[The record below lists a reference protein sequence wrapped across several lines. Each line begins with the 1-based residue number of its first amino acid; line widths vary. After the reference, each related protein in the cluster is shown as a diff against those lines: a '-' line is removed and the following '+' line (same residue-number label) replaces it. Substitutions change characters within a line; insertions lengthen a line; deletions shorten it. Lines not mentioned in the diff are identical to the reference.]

1 MGIWNLYFILKLLL
15 LWAGIIGFH
24 VLPNFV
30 FALLLAVRLRPRW
43 ARIARQVIAIPA
55 GVALL
60 YYDSNL
66 PPFARFVEQL
76 PAMLQFRFSYII
88 ELLGRFVSVRDWL
101 LLAIL
106 VLVYWIVNRWLRVT
120 TFVLLALLIVP
131 GALRVGTLVS
141 VSPVIAAQGDGA
153 TVAAA
158 GAAGGATGAGS
169 AAAAGAAAGAGGFL
183 TGNGDVPLGAS
194 PNAALNSFYA
204 RELTRA
210 VSLPAQVGAGPD
222 YDIIFLHVCS
232 LAQDDLDVDNLNNQP
247 LLSRFDFVFKNFN
260 SAASY
265 SGPAAIRVL
274 RASCGQPTHKALYD
288 PAGPQCYVMSDL
300 KNLGFTPTLAMNHDG
315 HFDNFM
321 QEVQQN
327 FNIQGITPFDNTHT
341 RVAMKAF
348 DETPIRSDGDV
359 LQSWWKQRM
368 SMPDKRVALYY
379 NTISLHDG
387 NRLEGSKLTSVQSYP
402 IRAKAV
408 FDDFSQFIDTIAK
421 SGRKAVVVFVPEHGA
436 ALRGSKLQIS
446 GMREIPLPEITHVP
460 VGVKLVGFGNDATAA
475 HGTPVTI
482 STPTSYLALMTLV
495 SHLIANNPFAGTPDL
510 AQYANDLPQTAF
522 VSENEQTTVMKYD
535 SKMLIRGADGVW
547 LDLKSLE

>member
-1 MGIWNLYFILKLLL
+1 MGIWNLYFILKLVL

-24 VLPNFV
+24 VLPNLI
-30 FALLLAVRLRPRW
+30 FAVLLTIRLRARW

-55 GVALL
+55 GAALL

-66 PPFARFVEQL
+66 PPFARFIEQL
-76 PAMLQFRFSYII
+76 PALLQFRFSYIV
-88 ELLGRFVSVRDWL
+88 ELLGRFVSARDWL
-101 LLAIL
+101 LLAIM
-106 VLVYWIVNRWLRVT
+106 VLAYWIVNRWVRVT
-120 TFVLLALLIVP
+120 TFVLLALVIVP
-131 GALRVGTLVS
+131 GVLRVGTLVS
-141 VSPVIAAQGDGA
+141 VSPVVAAQGDTSAVTAG
-153 TVAAA
+153 AAA
-158 GAAGGATGAGS
+158 GAAG
-169 AAAAGAAAGAGGFL
+169 AAGGGAVAGAGEFVS
-183 TGNGDVPLGAS
+183 GDGEVPPGAN

-210 VSLPAQVGAGPD
+210 VSLPAQAGAGPD
-222 YDIIFLHVCS
+222 FDIIFLHICS
-232 LAQDDLDVDNLNNQP
+232 LAQDDLDVDNLDNQP

-274 RASCGQPTHKALYD
+274 RAGCGQPTHKALYD
-288 PAGPQCYVMSDL
+288 PAGPQCYVMSNL
-300 KNLGFTPTLAMNHDG
+300 KQLGFTPTLAMNHDG

-327 FNIQGITPFDNTHT
+327 FNVQGITPFDNTHA
-341 RVAMKAF
+341 RVAMRAF

-359 LQSWWKQRM
+359 LQSWWKQRTAL
-368 SMPDKRVALYY
+368 PDKRVALYY

-402 IRAKAV
+402 LRAKAML
-408 FDDFSQFIDTIAK
+408 DDFSQFIDTIAK

-446 GMREIPLPEITHVP
+446 GMREIPLPGITHVP
-460 VGVKLVGFGNDATAA
+460 VAVKLVGFGNEATAA
-475 HGTPVTI
+475 HGTPITI

-495 SHLIANNPFAGTPDL
+495 SHLVANNPFAGTPDL
-510 AQYANDLPQTAF
+510 TQYANDLPQTAF
-522 VSENEQTTVMKYD
+522 VSANEQTTVMRYD
-535 SKMLIRGADGVW
+535 GKMLIRGADGVW

>member
-1 MGIWNLYFILKLLL
+1 MGIWNLYFILKLVL

-24 VLPNFV
+24 VVPNFI
-30 FALLLAVRLRPRW
+30 FAVLLAIRLRPRW
-43 ARIARQVIAIPA
+43 ARILRQVIAVPVGA
-55 GVALL
+55 GLL

-66 PPFARFVEQL
+66 PPFARFIEQL
-76 PAMLQFRFSYII
+76 PALLQFRFSYII
-88 ELLGRFVSVRDWL
+88 ELLGRFVSTRDWL

-106 VLVYWIVNRWLRVT
+106 VLAYWIVNRWVRVT

-131 GALRVGTLVS
+131 GVLRVGTLVS
-141 VSPVIAAQGDGA
+141 VAPVVAAQGDTTA
-153 TVAAA
+153 VAAGSSA
-158 GAAGGATGAGS
+158 GGGAAGGS
-169 AAAAGAAAGAGGFL
+169 ANDVVVGD
-183 TGNGDVPLGAS
+183 GDVPPGAN

-204 RELTRA
+204 RELSRSVT
-210 VSLPAQVGAGPD
+210 LPAQAGAGPD
-222 YDIIFLHVCS
+222 FDIIFLHICS
-232 LAQDDLDVDNLNNQP
+232 LAQDDLDVDNLDNQP

-274 RASCGQPTHKALYD
+274 RAGCGQPTHKALYD

-300 KNLGFTPTLAMNHDG
+300 KNLGFTPKLAMNHDG

-321 QEVQQN
+321 QEVKDN
-327 FNIQGITPFDNTHT
+327 FNVQGITPFDNTHA
-341 RVAMKAF
+341 RVSMRAF
-348 DETPIRSDGDV
+348 DETPIHSDGDV
-359 LQSWWKQRM
+359 LQAWWKQRTAL
-368 SMPDKRVALYY
+368 PDKRVALYY

-402 IRAKAV
+402 LRAKAM
-408 FDDFSQFIDTIAK
+408 FDDFGQFIDTIAQ

-436 ALRGSKLQIS
+436 AIRGSKLQIS

-460 VGVKLVGFGNDATAA
+460 VAVKLVGFGDSATAGGA
-475 HGTPVTI
+475 GPHTPVTI

-495 SHLIANNPFAGTPDL
+495 SHLVATNPFAGTPDL

-522 VSENEQTTVMKYD
+522 VSANEQTTVMKYD

>member
-24 VLPNFV
+24 VLPNFI
-30 FALLLAVRLRPRW
+30 FAVLLTIRLRPRW

-55 GVALL
+55 GAALL

-66 PPFARFVEQL
+66 PPFARFIEQL
-76 PAMLQFRFSYII
+76 PALLQFRFSYII
-88 ELLGRFVSVRDWL
+88 ELLGRFVSARDWL
-101 LLAIL
+101 LLAIM
-106 VLVYWIVNRWLRVT
+106 VLVYWIVNRWVRVT

-131 GALRVGTLVS
+131 GVLRVGTLVS
-141 VSPVIAAQGDGA
+141 VSPVVAAQGDTSAVTAGAGAGA
-153 TVAAA
+153 TGAAGGGATA
-158 GAAGGATGAGS
+158 GAAGEFVAGDGEVPPGA
-169 AAAAGAAAGAGGFL
+169 
-183 TGNGDVPLGAS
+183 N

-204 RELTRA
+204 RELTRS
-210 VSLPAQVGAGPD
+210 VSLPAQAGAGPD
-222 YDIIFLHVCS
+222 FDIIFLHICS

-274 RASCGQPTHKALYD
+274 RAGCGQPTHKALYD

-300 KNLGFTPTLAMNHDG
+300 KQLGFTPTLALNHDG

-327 FNIQGITPFDNTHT
+327 FNVQGITPFDNTHA
-341 RVAMKAF
+341 RVAMRAF

-359 LQSWWKQRM
+359 LQSWWKQRTAQ
-368 SMPDKRVALYY
+368 PDKRVALYY

-387 NRLEGSKLTSVQSYP
+387 NRLEGSKLSSAQSYP
-402 IRAKAV
+402 LRAKAM

-460 VGVKLVGFGNDATAA
+460 VAVKLVGFGNDATAA
-475 HGTPVTI
+475 HGTPITI

-495 SHLIANNPFAGTPDL
+495 SHLVANNPFAGTPDL

-522 VSENEQTTVMKYD
+522 VSANEQTTVMRYD
-535 SKMLIRGADGVW
+535 GKMLIRGADGVW

>member
-1 MGIWNLYFILKLLL
+1 MGIWNLYFILKLVL

-24 VLPNFV
+24 VVPNFI
-30 FALLLAVRLRPRW
+30 FAVLLAIRLRPRW
-43 ARIARQVIAIPA
+43 ARILRQVIAVPVGA
-55 GVALL
+55 GLL

-66 PPFARFVEQL
+66 PPFARFIEQL
-76 PAMLQFRFSYII
+76 PALLQFRFSYII
-88 ELLGRFVSVRDWL
+88 ELLGRFVSTRDWL

-106 VLVYWIVNRWLRVT
+106 VLAYWIVNRWVRVT

-131 GALRVGTLVS
+131 GVLRVGTLVS
-141 VSPVIAAQGDGA
+141 VAPVVAAQGDTTA
-153 TVAAA
+153 VAAGSTA
-158 GAAGGATGAGS
+158 GGGAAGGS
-169 AAAAGAAAGAGGFL
+169 ANDVVVGD
-183 TGNGDVPLGAS
+183 GDVPPGAN

-204 RELTRA
+204 RELSRSVT
-210 VSLPAQVGAGPD
+210 LPAQAGAGPD
-222 YDIIFLHVCS
+222 FDIIFLHICS
-232 LAQDDLDVDNLNNQP
+232 LAQDDLDVDNLDNQP

-274 RASCGQPTHKALYD
+274 RAGCGQPTHKALYD

-300 KNLGFTPTLAMNHDG
+300 KNLGFTPKLAMNHDG

-321 QEVQQN
+321 QEVKDN
-327 FNIQGITPFDNTHT
+327 FNVQGITPFDNTHA
-341 RVAMKAF
+341 RVSMRAF
-348 DETPIRSDGDV
+348 DETPIHSDGDV
-359 LQSWWKQRM
+359 LQAWWKQRTAL
-368 SMPDKRVALYY
+368 PDKRVALYY

-402 IRAKAV
+402 LRAKAM
-408 FDDFSQFIDTIAK
+408 FDDFGQFIDTIAQ

-436 ALRGSKLQIS
+436 AIRGSKLQIS

-460 VGVKLVGFGNDATAA
+460 VAVKLVGFGDSATAGGA
-475 HGTPVTI
+475 GPHTPVTI

-495 SHLIANNPFAGTPDL
+495 SHLVATNPFAGTPDL

-522 VSENEQTTVMKYD
+522 VSANEQTTVMKYD

>member
-24 VLPNFV
+24 VLPNFI
-30 FALLLAVRLRPRW
+30 FAVLLTIRLRPRW
-43 ARIARQVIAIPA
+43 ARITRQVIAIPA
-55 GVALL
+55 GAALL

-66 PPFARFVEQL
+66 PPFARFIEQL
-76 PAMLQFRFSYII
+76 PALLQFRFSYIV
-88 ELLGRFVSVRDWL
+88 ELLGRFVSARDWL
-101 LLAIL
+101 LLAIM
-106 VLVYWIVNRWLRVT
+106 VLAYWIVNRWVRVT

-131 GALRVGTLVS
+131 GVLRVGTLVS
-141 VSPVIAAQGDGA
+141 VSPVVAAQGDSSAVTAG
-153 TVAAA
+153 AA
-158 GAAGGATGAGS
+158 GAAVGAGAS
-169 AAAAGAAAGAGGFL
+169 EFL
-183 TGNGDVPLGAS
+183 TGDGDVPPGAN
-194 PNAALNSFYA
+194 PKAALNSFYT

-210 VSLPAQVGAGPD
+210 VSLPAQAGAGPD
-222 YDIIFLHVCS
+222 FDIIFLHVCS

-274 RASCGQPTHKALYD
+274 RAACGQPTHKALYD

-327 FNIQGITPFDNTHT
+327 FNVQGITPFDNTHT
-341 RVAMKAF
+341 RVSMRAF

-359 LQSWWKQRM
+359 LQSWWKQRTTL
-368 SMPDKRVALYY
+368 PDKRVALYY

-387 NRLEGSKLTSVQSYP
+387 NRFEGSKLTSAQSYP
-402 IRAKAV
+402 LRAKAM

-460 VGVKLVGFGNDATAA
+460 VAVKLVGFGNDATAA
-475 HGTPVTI
+475 HGSPITI

-495 SHLIANNPFAGTPDL
+495 SHLVANNPFAGTPDL

-522 VSENEQTTVMKYD
+522 VSANEQTTVMKYD
-535 SKMLIRGADGVW
+535 GKMLIRGADGVW

>member
-24 VLPNFV
+24 VLPNFL
-30 FALLLAVRLRPRW
+30 FALCLVVRLRPRW
-43 ARIARQVIAIPA
+43 ARILRQVIAIPLGA
-55 GVALL
+55 ALL

-76 PAMLQFRFSYII
+76 PALLQFRFSYIV
-88 ELLGRFVSVRDWL
+88 ELLGRFVPARDWL
-101 LLAIL
+101 LLAIM
-106 VLVYWIVNRWLRVT
+106 VLAYWIVNRWVRVT

-131 GALRVGTLVS
+131 GVLRVGTLVS
-141 VSPVIAAQGDGA
+141 VSPVVAAQGDTTALTAG
-153 TVAAA
+153 AA
-158 GAAGGATGAGS
+158 GAAGGA
-169 AAAAGAAAGAGGFL
+169 AAGGATAASSEFL
-183 TGNGDVPLGAS
+183 TGDGEVPLDAN
-194 PNAALNSFYA
+194 PNAALNSFYS
-204 RELTRA
+204 RELTRS
-210 VSLPAQVGAGPD
+210 VSLPAQAGAGPD
-222 YDIIFLHVCS
+222 YDIIFLHICS
-232 LAQDDLDVDNLNNQP
+232 LAQDDLDVDNLDNLP
-247 LLSRFDFVFKNFN
+247 LLSKFDFIFKNFN

-274 RASCGQPTHKALYD
+274 RAGCGQPAHKALYD

-300 KNLGFTPTLAMNHDG
+300 KNLGFTPSLAMNHDG

-327 FNIQGITPFDNTHT
+327 FNVPGVAPFDNTHA
-341 RVAMKAF
+341 RVSMRAF

-359 LQSWWKQRM
+359 LQAWWKQRT
-368 SMPDKRVALYY
+368 SQPDKRVALYY

-387 NRLEGSKLTSVQSYP
+387 NRLEGSKLSSVQSYP
-402 IRAKAV
+402 MRAKTM
-408 FDDFSQFIDTIAK
+408 FDDFGQFIDTIAR

-460 VGVKLVGFGNDATAA
+460 VAVKLVGFGDGAA
-475 HGTPVTI
+475 ASHGTPVSI
-482 STPTSYLALMTLV
+482 STPTSYLAMMALI
-495 SHLIANNPFAGTPDL
+495 SKLIANNPFAGTPDL
-510 AQYANDLPQTAF
+510 AQYASDLPQTAF
-522 VSENEQTTVMKYD
+522 VSANEQTTVMKYGG
-535 SKMLIRGADGVW
+535 KMLIRGADGVW

>member
-15 LWAGIIGFH
+15 LWTGIIGFH

-30 FALLLAVRLRPRW
+30 FALFLAVRLRPRW
-43 ARIARQVIAIPA
+43 ARVTRQVIAIVLGA
-55 GVALL
+55 ALL

-66 PPFARFVEQL
+66 PPFARFIEQL
-76 PAMLQFRFSYII
+76 PALMQFRFSYLI
-88 ELLGRFVSVRDWL
+88 ELLGRFVSARDWL
-101 LLAIL
+101 LLAIM
-106 VLVYWIVNRWLRVT
+106 VLAYWIVNRWVRVT

-131 GALRVGTLVS
+131 GVLRVGTLVS
-141 VSPVIAAQGDGA
+141 VSPVIAAQGDTTA
-153 TVAAA
+153 V
-158 GAAGGATGAGS
+158 AGGAAPGAGG
-169 AAAAGAAAGAGGFL
+169 AGGTGAAASAGGAGEFL
-183 TGNGDVPLGAS
+183 AADGEVLPGAN
-194 PNAALNSFYA
+194 PNAALDSFYS
-204 RELTRA
+204 RELSRA
-210 VSLPAQVGAGPD
+210 VSLPAQAGAGPD
-222 YDIIFLHVCS
+222 FDIIFLHVCS
-232 LAQDDLDVDNLNNQP
+232 LAQDDLDVDNLDNLP
-247 LLSRFDFVFKNFN
+247 LLSKFDFVFKNFN

-274 RASCGQPTHKALYD
+274 RAGCGQPAHRSLYD
-288 PAGPQCYVMSDL
+288 PAGPQCYVMSNL
-300 KNLGFTPTLAMNHDG
+300 KTLGFTPSLAMNHDG

-321 QEVQQN
+321 QEVRQN
-327 FNIQGITPFDNTHT
+327 FNVPGVAPFDNTHT
-341 RVAMKAF
+341 RVSMRAF
-348 DETPIRSDGDV
+348 DETPIRADGEV
-359 LQSWWKQRM
+359 LQAWWKQRNA
-368 SMPDKRVALYY
+368 MPDKRVALYY

-402 IRAKAV
+402 VRAKTL
-408 FDDFSQFIDTIAK
+408 FDDFGQFIDTIAS

-446 GMREIPLPEITHVP
+446 GMREIPVPEITHVP
-460 VGVKLVGFGNDATAA
+460 VAVKLVGFGDGASAP

-495 SHLIANNPFAGTPDL
+495 SHLVANNPFAGTPDL

-522 VSENEQTTVMKYD
+522 VSANEQTTVMKYG

>member
-24 VLPNFV
+24 MLPNFI
-30 FALLLAVRLRPRW
+30 FAVLLTIRLRPRW

-55 GVALL
+55 GAALL

-66 PPFARFVEQL
+66 PPFARFIEQL
-76 PAMLQFRFSYII
+76 PALLQFRFSYII
-88 ELLGRFVSVRDWL
+88 ELLGRFVSARDWL
-101 LLAIL
+101 LLAIM
-106 VLVYWIVNRWLRVT
+106 VLVYWIVNRWVRVT

-131 GALRVGTLVS
+131 GVLRVGTLVS
-141 VSPVIAAQGDGA
+141 VSPVVAAQGDTSAVTAGAGAGA
-153 TVAAA
+153 TGAAGGGATA
-158 GAAGGATGAGS
+158 GAAGEFVAGDGEVPPGA
-169 AAAAGAAAGAGGFL
+169 
-183 TGNGDVPLGAS
+183 N

-204 RELTRA
+204 RELTRS
-210 VSLPAQVGAGPD
+210 VSLPAQAGAGPD
-222 YDIIFLHVCS
+222 FDIIFLHICS

-274 RASCGQPTHKALYD
+274 RAGCGQPTHKALYD

-300 KNLGFTPTLAMNHDG
+300 KQLGFTPTLALNHDG

-327 FNIQGITPFDNTHT
+327 FNVQGITPFDNTHA
-341 RVAMKAF
+341 RVAMRAF

-359 LQSWWKQRM
+359 LQSWWKQRTAQ
-368 SMPDKRVALYY
+368 PDKRVALYY

-387 NRLEGSKLTSVQSYP
+387 NRLEGSKLSSAQSYP
-402 IRAKAV
+402 LRAKAM

-460 VGVKLVGFGNDATAA
+460 VAVKLVGFGNDATAA
-475 HGTPVTI
+475 HGTPITI

-495 SHLIANNPFAGTPDL
+495 SHLVANNPFAGTPDL

-522 VSENEQTTVMKYD
+522 VSANEQTTVMRYD
-535 SKMLIRGADGVW
+535 GKMLIRGADGVW

>member
-24 VLPNFV
+24 VLPNFL
-30 FALLLAVRLRPRW
+30 FAVLLAIRLRPRW
-43 ARIARQVIAIPA
+43 ARIGRQVIALPA
-55 GVALL
+55 GAALL

-76 PAMLQFRFSYII
+76 PALLQFRFSYLI
-88 ELLGRFVSVRDWL
+88 ELLGRFVPTQFWL

-106 VLVYWIVNRWLRVT
+106 TLVYWIVNRWVRVT
-120 TFVLLALLIVP
+120 TFVMLALLIVP
-131 GALRVGTLVS
+131 LVLRFGALGPVTPVVAATGDTPAALSAGEGATTAGVNEFVS
-141 VSPVIAAQGDGA
+141 GDGE
-153 TVAAA
+153 
-158 GAAGGATGAGS
+158 
-169 AAAAGAAAGAGGFL
+169 
-183 TGNGDVPLGAS
+183 VPLAAN
-194 PNAALNSFYA
+194 PDAALDGFYT

-210 VSLPAQVGAGPD
+210 VAMPAQVGAGPD
-222 YDIIFLHVCS
+222 FDIIFLHICS
-232 LAQDDLDVDNLNNQP
+232 LAQDDLDVDNLANLP

-274 RASCGQPTHKALYD
+274 RAGCGQPTHKELYD

-300 KNLGFTPTLAMNHDG
+300 KQLGFTPSLAMNHDG

-327 FNIQGITPFDNTHT
+327 FGIQGITPFDNTRT
-341 RVAMKAF
+341 RVAMRSF
-348 DETPIRSDGDV
+348 DETPVRSDGDV
-359 LQSWWKQRM
+359 LQTWWQQRM
-368 SMPDKRVALYY
+368 TMPDKRVALYY

-387 NRLEGSKLTSVQSYP
+387 NRLEGSRLPSAQSYP
-402 IRAKAV
+402 IRVKAM
-408 FDDFSQFIDTIAK
+408 FDDFGQFIDTIAR

-436 ALRGSKLQIS
+436 ALRGSKLQVS
-446 GMREIPLPEITHVP
+446 GMREVPLPEITHVP
-460 VGVKLVGFGNDATAA
+460 VAVKLVGFGNGAGAS
-475 HGTPVTI
+475 HGTPITI

-510 AQYANDLPQTAF
+510 ASYAADLPQTAF
-522 VSENEQTTVMKYD
+522 VSANEQTTVMKYGG
-535 SKMLIRGADGVW
+535 KQLIRGTDGVW
-547 LDLKSLE
+547 VDLKSME

>member
-24 VLPNFV
+24 VLPNFI
-30 FALLLAVRLRPRW
+30 FALLLTIRLRPRW
-43 ARIARQVIAIPA
+43 ARIARQVIAVPA
-55 GVALL
+55 GAALL

-66 PPFARFVEQL
+66 PPFARFIEQL
-76 PAMLQFRFSYII
+76 PALLQFRFSYIV

-106 VLVYWIVNRWLRVT
+106 VLAYWIVNRWVRVT
-120 TFVLLALLIVP
+120 TFVLLALVIVP
-131 GALRVGTLVS
+131 GVLRIGTWVS
-141 VSPVIAAQGDGA
+141 VAPVVAAQGQTGA
-153 TVAAA
+153 SVS
-158 GAAGGATGAGS
+158 GAAGGGVSAGS
-169 AAAAGAAAGAGGFL
+169 ATAGAGEFVV
-183 TGNGDVPLGAS
+183 GDGEVPLGAN

-204 RELTRA
+204 RELTRS
-210 VSLPAQVGAGPD
+210 VSLPAQAGAGPD
-222 YDIIFLHVCS
+222 FDIIFLHVCS
-232 LAQDDLDVDNLNNQP
+232 LAQDDLDLDNLNNQP

-274 RASCGQPTHKALYD
+274 RANCGQPTHKALYD
-288 PAGPQCYVMSDL
+288 PAGPQCYVMSNL

-327 FNIQGITPFDNTHT
+327 FNVQGVTPFDNTHT
-341 RVAMKAF
+341 RVSMRAF

-359 LQSWWKQRM
+359 LQSWWKQRTAL
-368 SMPDKRVALYY
+368 PDKRVALYY

-387 NRLEGSKLTSVQSYP
+387 NRLDGSNLTSAQSYP
-402 IRAKAV
+402 IRAKALL
-408 FDDFSQFIDTIAK
+408 DDFGQFIDTIAK

-446 GMREIPLPEITHVP
+446 GMREIPVPEITHVP
-460 VGVKLVGFGNDATAA
+460 VAVKLVGFGNDATAA
-475 HGTPVTI
+475 HGTPIAI
-482 STPTSYLALMTLV
+482 STPTSYLSLMTLV
-495 SHLIANNPFAGTPDL
+495 SHLVANNPFAGTPDL

-522 VSENEQTTVMKYD
+522 VSANEQTTVVKYD
-535 SKMLIRGADGVW
+535 GKMLIRGADGVW

>member
-1 MGIWNLYFILKLLL
+1 MGIWNLYFILKLVL

-24 VLPNFV
+24 VVPNFI
-30 FALLLAVRLRPRW
+30 FAVLLAIRLRPRW
-43 ARIARQVIAIPA
+43 ARILRQVIAVPVGA
-55 GVALL
+55 GLL

-66 PPFARFVEQL
+66 PPFARFIEQL
-76 PAMLQFRFSYII
+76 PALLQFRFSYII
-88 ELLGRFVSVRDWL
+88 ELLGRFVSTRDWL

-106 VLVYWIVNRWLRVT
+106 VLAYWIVNRWVRVT

-131 GALRVGTLVS
+131 GVLRVGTLVS
-141 VSPVIAAQGDGA
+141 VAPVVAAQGDTTA
-153 TVAAA
+153 VAAGSTA
-158 GAAGGATGAGS
+158 GGGAAGGS
-169 AAAAGAAAGAGGFL
+169 ANDVVVGD
-183 TGNGDVPLGAS
+183 GDVPPGAN

-204 RELTRA
+204 RELSRSVT
-210 VSLPAQVGAGPD
+210 LPAQAGAGPD
-222 YDIIFLHVCS
+222 FDIIFLHICS
-232 LAQDDLDVDNLNNQP
+232 LAQDDLDVDNLDNQP

-274 RASCGQPTHKALYD
+274 RAGCGQPTHKALYD

-300 KNLGFTPTLAMNHDG
+300 KNLGFTPKLAMNHDG

-321 QEVQQN
+321 QEVKDN
-327 FNIQGITPFDNTHT
+327 FNVQGITPFDNTHA
-341 RVAMKAF
+341 RVSMRAF
-348 DETPIRSDGDV
+348 DETPIHSDGDV
-359 LQSWWKQRM
+359 LQAWWKQRTAL
-368 SMPDKRVALYY
+368 PDKRVALYY

-387 NRLEGSKLTSVQSYP
+387 HRLEGSKLTSVQSYP
-402 IRAKAV
+402 LRAKAM
-408 FDDFSQFIDTIAK
+408 FDDFGRFIDTIAQ

-436 ALRGSKLQIS
+436 AIRGSKLQIS

-460 VGVKLVGFGNDATAA
+460 VAVKLVGFGDSATASGA
-475 HGTPVTI
+475 GPHTPVTI

-495 SHLIANNPFAGTPDL
+495 SHLVATNPFAGTPDL

-522 VSENEQTTVMKYD
+522 VSANEQTTVMKYD

>member
-24 VLPNFV
+24 VLPNFI
-30 FALLLAVRLRPRW
+30 FAVLLTIRLRPRW
-43 ARIARQVIAIPA
+43 ARITRQVIAIPA
-55 GVALL
+55 GAALL

-66 PPFARFVEQL
+66 PPFARFIEQL
-76 PAMLQFRFSYII
+76 PALLQFRFSYIV
-88 ELLGRFVSVRDWL
+88 ELLGRFVSARDWL
-101 LLAIL
+101 LLAIM
-106 VLVYWIVNRWLRVT
+106 VLAYWIVNRWVRVT

-131 GALRVGTLVS
+131 GVLRVGTLVS
-141 VSPVIAAQGDGA
+141 VSPVVAAQGDSSAVTAG
-153 TVAAA
+153 AA
-158 GAAGGATGAGS
+158 GAAVGAGAS
-169 AAAAGAAAGAGGFL
+169 EFL
-183 TGNGDVPLGAS
+183 TGDGDVPPGAN
-194 PNAALNSFYA
+194 PNAALNSFYT

-210 VSLPAQVGAGPD
+210 VSLPAQAGAGPD
-222 YDIIFLHVCS
+222 FDIIFLHVCS

-274 RASCGQPTHKALYD
+274 RAACGQPTHKALYD

-327 FNIQGITPFDNTHT
+327 FNVQGITPFDNTHT
-341 RVAMKAF
+341 RVSMRAF

-359 LQSWWKQRM
+359 LQSWWKQRTTL
-368 SMPDKRVALYY
+368 PDKRVALYY

-387 NRLEGSKLTSVQSYP
+387 NRFEGSKLTSAQSYP
-402 IRAKAV
+402 LRAKAM

-460 VGVKLVGFGNDATAA
+460 VAVKLVGFGNDATAA
-475 HGTPVTI
+475 HGSPITI

-495 SHLIANNPFAGTPDL
+495 SHLVANNPFAGTPDL

-522 VSENEQTTVMKYD
+522 VSANEQTTVMKYD
-535 SKMLIRGADGVW
+535 GKMLIRGADGVW

>member
-24 VLPNFV
+24 VLPNFI
-30 FALLLAVRLRPRW
+30 FALFLVVRLRPRW
-43 ARIARQVIAIPA
+43 ARIARQVIAIPLGA
-55 GVALL
+55 ALL

-66 PPFARFVEQL
+66 PPFARFIEQL
-76 PAMLQFRFSYII
+76 PALMQFRFSYII
-88 ELLGRFVSVRDWL
+88 ELLGRFVPARDWL
-101 LLAIL
+101 LLAIM
-106 VLVYWIVNRWLRVT
+106 VLAYWIVNRWVRVT

-131 GALRVGTLVS
+131 GVLRVGTLVS
-141 VSPVIAAQGDGA
+141 VSPVVAAQGDTTA
-153 TVAAA
+153 L
-158 GAAGGATGAGS
+158 
-169 AAAAGAAAGAGGFL
+169 AAGAGEGAGNASAGAGGGSTFL
-183 TGNGDVPLGAS
+183 TGDGEVPLDAN
-194 PNAALNSFYA
+194 PNAALNSFYS
-204 RELTRA
+204 RELTRS
-210 VSLPAQVGAGPD
+210 VSLPAQAGAGPD
-222 YDIIFLHVCS
+222 FDIIFLHICS
-232 LAQDDLDVDNLNNQP
+232 LAQDDLDVDNLDNQP
-247 LLSRFDFVFKNFN
+247 LLSKFDFVFKNFN

-274 RASCGQPTHKALYD
+274 RAGCGQPTHKALYD
-288 PAGPQCYVMSDL
+288 QAGPQCYVMSDL
-300 KNLGFTPTLAMNHDG
+300 KNLGFTPSLAMNHDG

-327 FNIQGITPFDNTHT
+327 FNVPGVTPFDNTHA
-341 RVAMKAF
+341 RVAMRAF

-359 LQSWWKQRM
+359 LQAWWKQRTAM
-368 SMPDKRVALYY
+368 SDKRVALYY

-402 IRAKAV
+402 VRAKAL

-460 VGVKLVGFGNDATAA
+460 VAVKLVGFGDGATASR
-475 HGTPVTI
+475 GSPVTI
-482 STPTSYLALMTLV
+482 STPTSYLAMMTLI
-495 SHLIANNPFAGTPDL
+495 SHLVANNPFAGTPDL

-522 VSENEQTTVMKYD
+522 VAANEQTTVMKYGG
-535 SKMLIRGADGVW
+535 KMLIRGADGVW

>member
-24 VLPNFV
+24 VLPNFL
-30 FALLLAVRLRPRW
+30 FALFLVVRLRPRW
-43 ARIARQVIAIPA
+43 ARIARQAIAIPL

-66 PPFARFVEQL
+66 PPFARFIEQL
-76 PAMLQFRFSYII
+76 PALLQFRASYIL
-88 ELLGRFVSVRDWL
+88 ELLGRFVSARDWL
-101 LLAIL
+101 LLAIM
-106 VLVYWIVNRWLRVT
+106 VLAYWIVNRWVRVT

-131 GALRVGTLVS
+131 GVLRVGTLVS
-141 VSPVIAAQGDGA
+141 VSPVVAAQGDTTAQAAGSGA
-153 TVAAA
+153 TAA
-158 GAAGGATGAGS
+158 GSNEFVSGDGEVPPGA
-169 AAAAGAAAGAGGFL
+169 
-183 TGNGDVPLGAS
+183 N

-204 RELTRA
+204 RELTRS
-210 VSLPAQVGAGPD
+210 VSFPAQAGAGPD
-222 YDIIFLHVCS
+222 FDIVFLHVCS
-232 LAQDDLDVDNLNNQP
+232 LAQDDLDVDNLENLP
-247 LLSRFDFVFKNFN
+247 LLSKFDFIFKNFN

-274 RASCGQPTHKALYD
+274 RAGCGQPEHKALYD
-288 PAGPQCYVMSDL
+288 AAGPQCYIMSDL
-300 KNLGFTPTLAMNHDG
+300 KTLGFTPSLAMNHDG

-327 FNIQGITPFDNTHT
+327 FNVPGVTPFDNTRA
-341 RVAMKAF
+341 RVAMRAF
-348 DETPIRSDGDV
+348 DETPIRSDADV
-359 LQSWWKQRM
+359 LQAWWKQRTA
-368 SMPDKRVALYY
+368 MPDKRVALYY

-402 IRAKAV
+402 LRAKTM
-408 FDDFSQFIDTIAK
+408 FDDFGQFIDTIAK

-446 GMREIPLPEITHVP
+446 GMREIPLPEITRVP
-460 VGVKLVGFGNDATAA
+460 VAVKLVGFGDGATAS
-475 HGTPVTI
+475 HGAPVTI
-482 STPTSYLALMTLV
+482 STPTSYLAMTTLI

-522 VSENEQTTVMKYD
+522 VSANEQTTVMKYGG
-535 SKMLIRGADGVW
+535 KILIRGVDGVW

>member
-24 VLPNFV
+24 VLPNFI
-30 FALLLAVRLRPRW
+30 FAVLLTIRLRPRW
-43 ARIARQVIAIPA
+43 ARITRQVIAIPA
-55 GVALL
+55 GAALL

-66 PPFARFVEQL
+66 PPFARFIEQL
-76 PAMLQFRFSYII
+76 PALLQFRFSYIV
-88 ELLGRFVSVRDWL
+88 ELLGRFVSARDWL
-101 LLAIL
+101 LLAIM
-106 VLVYWIVNRWLRVT
+106 VLAYWIVNRWVRVT

-131 GALRVGTLVS
+131 GVLRVGTLVS
-141 VSPVIAAQGDGA
+141 VSPVVAAQGDSSA
-153 TVAAA
+153 VTA
-158 GAAGGATGAGS
+158 GAAVGAGAS
-169 AAAAGAAAGAGGFL
+169 EFL
-183 TGNGDVPLGAS
+183 TGDGDVPPGAN
-194 PNAALNSFYA
+194 PNAALNSFYT

-210 VSLPAQVGAGPD
+210 VSLPAQAGAGPD
-222 YDIIFLHVCS
+222 FDIIFLHVCS

-274 RASCGQPTHKALYD
+274 RAACGQPTHKALYD

-327 FNIQGITPFDNTHT
+327 FNVQGITPFDNTHT
-341 RVAMKAF
+341 RVSMRAF

-359 LQSWWKQRM
+359 LQSWWKQRTTL
-368 SMPDKRVALYY
+368 PDKRVALYY

-387 NRLEGSKLTSVQSYP
+387 NRFEGSKLTSAQSYP
-402 IRAKAV
+402 LRAKAM

-460 VGVKLVGFGNDATAA
+460 VAVKLVGFGNDATAA
-475 HGTPVTI
+475 HGSPITI

-495 SHLIANNPFAGTPDL
+495 SHLVANNPFAGTPDL

-522 VSENEQTTVMKYD
+522 VSANEQTTVMKYD
-535 SKMLIRGADGVW
+535 GKMLIRGADGVW

>member
-15 LWAGIIGFH
+15 LWAGILGFH

-30 FALLLAVRLRPRW
+30 FALFLVVRLRPRW
-43 ARIARQVIAIPA
+43 ARIARQVIAIPLGA
-55 GVALL
+55 ALL

-66 PPFARFVEQL
+66 PPFGRFIEQL
-76 PAMLQFRFSYII
+76 PALLQFRFSYIV
-88 ELLGRFVSVRDWL
+88 ELLGRFVPARDWL
-101 LLAIL
+101 LLAIM
-106 VLVYWIVNRWLRVT
+106 VLAYWIVNRWVRVT

-131 GALRVGTLVS
+131 GVLRVGTLVS
-141 VSPVIAAQGDGA
+141 VSPVVAAQGDTKALASGA
-153 TVAAA
+153 ATGAPAA
-158 GAAGGATGAGS
+158 GAASGGS
-169 AAAAGAAAGAGGFL
+169 EFL
-183 TGNGDVPLGAS
+183 TGDGEVPPGAN
-194 PNAALNSFYA
+194 PNAALNSFYS
-204 RELTRA
+204 RELTRS
-210 VSLPAQVGAGPD
+210 VSLPAQAGAGPD
-222 YDIIFLHVCS
+222 YDIIFLHICS
-232 LAQDDLDVDNLNNQP
+232 LAQDDLDVDNLDNLP
-247 LLSRFDFVFKNFN
+247 LLSKFDFIFKNFN

-274 RASCGQPTHKALYD
+274 RAGCGQPEHKALYD

-327 FNIQGITPFDNTHT
+327 FNVQGVTPFDNTRT
-341 RVAMKAF
+341 RVAMRAF

-359 LQSWWKQRM
+359 LQSWWKQRTA
-368 SMPDKRVALYY
+368 MPDKRVALYY

-387 NRLEGSKLTSVQSYP
+387 NRLEGSKLSSVQSYP
-402 IRAKAV
+402 LRAKTM
-408 FDDFSQFIDTIAK
+408 FDDFGQFIDTIAK

-460 VGVKLVGFGNDATAA
+460 VAVKLVGFGDGAA
-475 HGTPVTI
+475 ASHGTPVTI
-482 STPTSYLALMTLV
+482 STPTSYLAMMTLI

-522 VSENEQTTVMKYD
+522 VSANEQTTVMKYGG
-535 SKMLIRGADGVW
+535 KMMIRGADGVW

>member
-1 MGIWNLYFILKLLL
+1 MGIWNLYFILKLVL

-24 VLPNFV
+24 VLPNFL
-30 FALLLAVRLRPRW
+30 FAVLLAIRLRPRW
-43 ARIARQVIAIPA
+43 ARILRQVIAVPVGA
-55 GVALL
+55 GLL

-66 PPFARFVEQL
+66 PPFARFIEQL
-76 PAMLQFRFSYII
+76 PALLQFRFSYII

-106 VLVYWIVNRWLRVT
+106 VLAYWIVNRWVRVT
-120 TFVLLALLIVP
+120 TFVLLALLVVP
-131 GALRVGTLVS
+131 VALHVGTLV
-141 VSPVIAAQGDGA
+141 PVAQVVAAQGDS
-153 TVAAA
+153 TAA
-158 GAAGGATGAGS
+158 AAGGAASGGAP
-169 AAAAGAAAGAGGFL
+169 AAAGSDGVVGD
-183 TGNGDVPLGAS
+183 GDVPPGAN

-204 RELTRA
+204 RELTRS
-210 VSLPAQVGAGPD
+210 VSLPAQAGAGPD
-222 YDIIFLHVCS
+222 FDIIFLHICS
-232 LAQDDLDVDNLNNQP
+232 LAQDDLDVDNLDNQP

-274 RASCGQPTHKALYD
+274 RAGCGQPTHKALYD

-300 KNLGFTPTLAMNHDG
+300 KSLGFTPTLAMNHDG

-321 QEVQQN
+321 QEVKDN
-327 FNIQGITPFDNTHT
+327 FNVQGITPYDNTRT
-341 RVAMKAF
+341 RVSMRAF
-348 DETPIRSDGDV
+348 DETPIHSDGDV
-359 LQSWWKQRM
+359 LQGWWKQRTA
-368 SMPDKRVALYY
+368 MPDKRVALYY

-402 IRAKAV
+402 IRAKTM
-408 FDDFSQFIDTIAK
+408 FDDFGQFIDTIAK

-460 VGVKLVGFGNDATAA
+460 VAVKLVGFGDSATAA
-475 HGTPVTI
+475 GAGGAHTPVTI

-495 SHLIANNPFAGTPDL
+495 SKLVATNPFAGTPDL

-522 VSENEQTTVMKYD
+522 VSANEQTTVMKYD

>member
-24 VLPNFV
+24 ALPNFI
-30 FALLLAVRLRPRW
+30 FAVLLTIRLRPRW
-43 ARIARQVIAIPA
+43 ARITRQVIAIPA
-55 GVALL
+55 GAALL

-66 PPFARFVEQL
+66 PPFARFIEQL
-76 PAMLQFRFSYII
+76 PALLQFRFSYIV
-88 ELLGRFVSVRDWL
+88 ELLGRFVSARDWL
-101 LLAIL
+101 LLAIM
-106 VLVYWIVNRWLRVT
+106 VLAYWIVNRWVRVT

-131 GALRVGTLVS
+131 GVLRVGTLVS
-141 VSPVIAAQGDGA
+141 VSPVVAAQGDSSAVTAG
-153 TVAAA
+153 AA
-158 GAAGGATGAGS
+158 GAAVGAGAS
-169 AAAAGAAAGAGGFL
+169 EFL
-183 TGNGDVPLGAS
+183 TGDGDVPPGAN
-194 PNAALNSFYA
+194 PNAALNSFYT

-210 VSLPAQVGAGPD
+210 VSLPAQAGAGPD
-222 YDIIFLHVCS
+222 FDIIFLHVCS

-274 RASCGQPTHKALYD
+274 RAACGQPTHKALYD

-327 FNIQGITPFDNTHT
+327 FNVQGITPFDNTHT
-341 RVAMKAF
+341 RVSMRAF

-359 LQSWWKQRM
+359 LQAWWKQRTTL
-368 SMPDKRVALYY
+368 PDKRVALYY

-387 NRLEGSKLTSVQSYP
+387 NRFEGSKLTSAQSYP
-402 IRAKAV
+402 LRAKAM

-460 VGVKLVGFGNDATAA
+460 VAVKLVGFGNDATAA
-475 HGTPVTI
+475 HGSPITI

-495 SHLIANNPFAGTPDL
+495 SHLVANNPFAGTPDL

-522 VSENEQTTVMKYD
+522 VSANEQTTVMKYD
-535 SKMLIRGADGVW
+535 GKMLIRGADGVW